1 MPLKSNISK
10 KNMTEEDIK
19 NRFVTSALNQAG
31 WESGLILMEKYF
43 TDGRILVPTKDKRH
57 RTADKRAAGCKSP
70 HGALARQHGV
80 LVDDPGLRTCA

>member
-43 TDGRILVPTKDKRH
+43 TDGRILVPTKDKCH
-57 RTADKRAAGCKSP
+57 RTADKRAAGRKSP
-70 HGALARQHGV
+70 HDARAPQPGA